1 MSDYVVGVDM
11 GSTSTKL
18 LVATPEGRQVLVVSR
33 RSPWTN
39 LDHGQAEMTASEAV
53 AVVRDL
59 AAEADARLDEG
70 YRIVAL
76 GVSGM
81 AEAGVLLDERGAALA
96 PIMAWFDPRG
106 AAQIMS
112 TPDSFRAEFP
122 GRTGLPVGPLAS
134 IAKLLHLRDEGI
146 ALAGTTFLNVPEF
159 VVHALGGPRVAE
171 YSLVSRTGLIDQDDS
186 TPWQAALDVLGV
198 DESILG
204 TLVSAGEP
212 VGTLT
217 DPDMP
222 AGFRGAA
229 LTVAGHDHLVSAVA
243 VGATHTGQLYDSMG
257 TAEALVRVLD
267 DTLPFDARE
276 RLAHA
281 GINCVR
287 HVIPGKY
294 VLLAGTKSGLLMRR
308 VLQLLGITDAV
319 GRARIDDEA
328 LALPVDGT
336 LADGGLEVSGARNDD
351 GVLNIVAQSDGL
363 SPAELFAASL
373 RHGNDML
380 AECMAAMDREVT
392 PPTSTVLTGGWS
404 TMASVVR
411 SRSALLPEVTVS
423 THDEGTAYGAAL
435 FAAFAARSV
444 EGTASGTFADVADTF
459 LSSSLDPAE
468 RRSAVLAPL
477 TPTPERS

>member
-1 MSDYVVGVDM
+1 MSDYVVGIDM

-18 LVATPEGRQVLVVSR
+18 LVATPEGRQVLVASR

-39 LDHGQAEMTASEAV
+39 LDHGRAEMPAERAI
-53 AVVRDL
+53 AVVREL
-59 AAEADARLDEG
+59 AAEADERLDAG

-81 AEAGVLLDERGAALA
+81 AEAGVLLDAASTALA

-106 AAQIMS
+106 AAEIMA
-112 TPDSFRAEFP
+112 TPAAFREEFL

-134 IAKLLHLRDEGI
+134 IAKLLHLRESGI
-146 ALAGTTFLNVPEF
+146 ALAGTTFLNVPEY

-186 TPWQAALDVLGV
+186 TPWQSALDVLGV
-198 DESILG
+198 DASILG
-204 TLVSAGEP
+204 TLVSAGEA
-212 VGTLT
+212 VGVLT
-217 DPDMP
+217 DPGMP
-222 AGFRGAA
+222 EGFRGAA
-229 LTVAGHDHLVSAVA
+229 LTIAGHDHLVSAVA

-267 DTLPFDARE
+267 DTLSFAARE
-276 RLAHA
+276 RLALA

-308 VLQLLGITDAV
+308 VLQLLGITDAT
-319 GRARIDDEA
+319 GRARIDDA
-328 LALPVDGT
+328 AMTLPVDGT

-351 GVLNIVAQSDGL
+351 GVLKIVAQSDGL

-380 AECMAAMDREVT
+380 VECMAVMDREVA

-411 SRSALLPEVTVS
+411 SRSALLPDVTVS

-435 FAAFAARSV
+435 FAAFAASA
-444 EGTASGTFADVADTF
+444 ESFEDVAQTF
-459 LSSSLDPAE
+459 LSSSL
-468 RRSAVLAPL
+468 L
-477 TPTPERS
+477 TTERS

>member
-1 MSDYVVGVDM
+1 MSDYVVGIDM

-18 LVATPEGRQVLVVSR
+18 LVATPDGHQVLVVSR

-39 LDHGQAEMTASEAV
+39 LDHGQAEMTAAQAI
-53 AVVRDL
+53 AVVHEL
-59 AAEADARLDEG
+59 AAEADTRLDEG

-81 AEAGVLLDERGAALA
+81 AEAGVLLDAAGEALA

-106 AAQIMS
+106 AAQIAA
-112 TPDSFRAEFP
+112 TPADFRAEFP

-134 IAKLLHLRDEGI
+134 VSKLLHLRDTGI

-198 DESILG
+198 DASILG
-204 TLVSAGEP
+204 TLVSAGEA
-212 VGTLT
+212 VGTLS

-222 AGFRGAA
+222 AGFQAAA
-229 LTVAGHDHLVSAVA
+229 LTIAGHDHLVSAVA
-243 VGATHTGQLYDSMG
+243 AGATHTGQLYDSMG

-267 DTLPFDARE
+267 DTLTFAARE

-308 VLQLLGITDAV
+308 VLQLLGITDAT
-319 GRARIDDEA
+319 GRARVDDETM
-328 LALPVDGT
+328 ALPVDGT
-336 LADGGLEVSGARNDD
+336 VSDAGLAVSGARNDD
-351 GVLNIVAQSDGL
+351 GVLKIVAQSDGL

-380 AECMAAMDREVT
+380 AECMAVMDREVA

-404 TMASVVR
+404 SMASVVR

-435 FAAFAARSV
+435 FAAFAVSSTSSF
-444 EGTASGTFADVADTF
+444 EDVAEAF
-459 LSSSLDPAE
+459 LSSSL
-468 RRSAVLAPL
+468 L
-477 TPTPERS
+477 TTERS

>member
-1 MSDYVVGVDM
+1 MSDYVVGIDM

-18 LVATPEGRQVLVVSR
+18 LVATPDGHQVLVVSR

-39 LDHGQAEMTASEAV
+39 LDHGQAEMTAAQAI
-53 AVVRDL
+53 AVVHEL
-59 AAEADARLDEG
+59 AAEADTRLDEG

-81 AEAGVLLDERGAALA
+81 AEAGVLLDAAGEA
-96 PIMAWFDPRG
+96 RAARRPGCAPRG
-106 AAQIMS
+106 APPRAA
-112 TPDSFRAEFP
+112 TPADFRAEFP

-134 IAKLLHLRDEGI
+134 VSKLLHLRDTGI

-198 DESILG
+198 DASILG
-204 TLVSAGEP
+204 TLVSAGEA
-212 VGTLT
+212 VGTLSA
-217 DPDMP
+217 PDMP
-222 AGFRGAA
+222 AGFQGAA
-229 LTVAGHDHLVSAVA
+229 LTIAGHDHLVSAVA
-243 VGATHTGQLYDSMG
+243 AGATHTGQLYDSMG

-267 DTLPFDARE
+267 DTLTFAARE

-308 VLQLLGITDAV
+308 VLQLLGITDAT
-319 GRARIDDEA
+319 GRARVDDETM
-328 LALPVDGT
+328 ALPVDGT
-336 LADGGLEVSGARNDD
+336 VSDAGLAVSGARNDD
-351 GVLNIVAQSDGL
+351 GVLKIVAQSDGL

-380 AECMAAMDREVT
+380 AECMAVMDREVA

-404 TMASVVR
+404 SMASVVR

-435 FAAFAARSV
+435 FAAFAVSSSSSF
-444 EGTASGTFADVADTF
+444 EDVAEAF
-459 LSSSLDPAE
+459 LSSSL
-468 RRSAVLAPL
+468 L
-477 TPTPERS
+477 TTERS

>member
-1 MSDYVVGVDM
+1 MTDYVVGIDM

-39 LDHGQAEMTASEAV
+39 LDHGRAEMTADEAI

-59 AAEADARLDEG
+59 AAEADVRLDAG

-76 GVSGM
+76 AVSGM
-81 AEAGVLLDERGAALA
+81 AEAGVLLDAAGRALA
-96 PIMAWFDPRG
+96 PLMAWFDPRG
-106 AAQIMS
+106 AAQIMA
-112 TPDSFRAEFP
+112 TPAAFRAEFL

-134 IAKLLHLRDEGI
+134 IAKLLHLRDIGI
-146 ALAGTTFLNVPEF
+146 PLSGSTFLNVPEY

-171 YSLVSRTGLIDQDDS
+171 YSLASRTGLLDQDDS
-186 TPWQAALDVLGV
+186 TPWGAALDVLGV
-198 DESILG
+198 DETILG
-204 TLVSAGEP
+204 ARVSAGEA
-212 VGTLT
+212 VGVLS
-217 DPDMP
+217 DPAMP

-229 LTVAGHDHLVSAVA
+229 LTIAGHDHLVSAVA

-267 DTLPFDARE
+267 DTLPFAARE

-308 VLQLLGITDAV
+308 VLQLLGIADAM
-319 GRARIDDEA
+319 GRARIDEA
-328 LALPVDGT
+328 AMALPVDGT

-351 GVLNIVAQSDGL
+351 GVLKIVAQSDGL
-363 SPAELFAASL
+363 SPAELFAAAL

-380 AECMAAMDREVT
+380 AECMAVMDREVA

-411 SRSALLPEVTVS
+411 SRSALLPDVTVS

-435 FAAFAARSV
+435 FAAFAVSSDSFEV
-444 EGTASGTFADVADTF
+444 VAESF
-459 LSSSLDPAE
+459 LSSSLVADGG
-468 RRSAVLAPL
+468 SLV
-477 TPTPERS
+477 TNERS

>member
-1 MSDYVVGVDM
+1 MTDYVVGIDM

-39 LDHGQAEMTASEAV
+39 LDHGRAEMTADEAI

-59 AAEADARLDEG
+59 AAEADVRLDAG

-76 GVSGM
+76 AVSGM
-81 AEAGVLLDERGAALA
+81 AEAGVLLDAEGRALA
-96 PIMAWFDPRG
+96 PLMAWFDPRG
-106 AAQIMS
+106 AAQIMA
-112 TPDSFRAEFP
+112 TPAAFRAEFL

-134 IAKLLHLRDEGI
+134 IAKLLHLRDSGI
-146 ALAGTTFLNVPEF
+146 VLSGTTFLNVPEY

-171 YSLVSRTGLIDQDDS
+171 YSLASRTGLLDQDDS
-186 TPWQAALDVLGV
+186 TPWGAALDVLGV
-198 DESILG
+198 DETILG
-204 TLVSAGEP
+204 ARVSAGEA
-212 VGTLT
+212 VGVLS
-217 DPDMP
+217 DEAMP

-267 DTLPFDARE
+267 DTLPFAARE
-276 RLAHA
+276 RLALA

-308 VLQLLGITDAV
+308 VLQLLGITDAT
-319 GRARIDDEA
+319 GRAHIDEA
-328 LALPVDGT
+328 AMALPVDGT

-351 GVLNIVAQSDGL
+351 GVLKIVAQSDGL

-380 AECMAAMDREVT
+380 AECMAVMDREVA

-411 SRSALLPEVTVS
+411 SRSALLPDLTVS

-435 FAAFAARSV
+435 FAAFAVSTDSF
-444 EGTASGTFADVADTF
+444 EIVAESF
-459 LSSSLDPAE
+459 LSSSLVADE
-468 RRSAVLAPL
+468 GSLV
-477 TPTPERS
+477 TNERS

>member
-1 MSDYVVGVDM
+1 MSDYVVGIDM

-18 LVATPEGRQVLVVSR
+18 LVATLDGRQVLVVSR

-39 LDHGQAEMTASEAV
+39 LDHGRAEMPAERAI
-53 AVVRDL
+53 AVVREL
-59 AAEADARLDEG
+59 AAEADERLDAG
-70 YRIVAL
+70 YRILAL

-81 AEAGVLLDERGAALA
+81 AEAGVLLDAQGTALA

-106 AAQIMS
+106 AEQILS
-112 TPDSFRAEFP
+112 TPDAFRAEFL

-134 IAKLLHLRDEGI
+134 LSKLLHLRDEGI
-146 ALAGTTFLNVPEF
+146 ALEGKTFLNVPEF
-159 VVHALGGPRVAE
+159 IVHALGGPRVAE

-204 TLVSAGEP
+204 TLVSAGES
-212 VGTLT
+212 VGALS
-217 DPDMP
+217 DAEMP

-243 VGATHTGQLYDSMG
+243 AGATHTGQLYDSMG

-308 VLQLLGITDAV
+308 VLQLLGITDAT
-319 GRARIDDEA
+319 GRAAIDAAA
-328 LALPVDGT
+328 LALPVVGT
-336 LADGGLEVSGARNDD
+336 LADGGLEVAGAPNDD
-351 GVLNIVAQSDGL
+351 GVLKIVAQSDGL
-363 SPAELFAASL
+363 SPAELFAATL
-373 RHGNDML
+373 RHGNDVL
-380 AECMAAMDREVT
+380 AELMDVMDREVA

-404 TMASVVR
+404 SMASVVR

-435 FAAFAARSV
+435 FAAFAVSAGS
-444 EGTASGTFADVADTF
+444 FDDVAETF
-459 LSSSLDPAE
+459 LSSS
-468 RRSAVLAPL
+468 VLI
-477 TPTPERS
+477 TERS

>member
-1 MSDYVVGVDM
+1 MSDYVVGIDM

-18 LVATPEGRQVLVVSR
+18 LVATPDGRQVLVVSR

-39 LDHGQAEMTASEAV
+39 LDHGRAEMPAECAI
-53 AVVRDL
+53 AVVREL
-59 AAEADARLDEG
+59 AAEADECLDAG
-70 YRIVAL
+70 YRILAL

-81 AEAGVLLDERGAALA
+81 AEAGVLLDAQGTALA

-106 AAQIMS
+106 AEQILS
-112 TPDSFRAEFP
+112 TPDAFRAEFL

-134 IAKLLHLRDEGI
+134 LSKLLHLRDEGI
-146 ALAGTTFLNVPEF
+146 VLEGKTFLNVPEF
-159 VVHALGGPRVAE
+159 IVHALGGPRVAE

-198 DESILG
+198 EESILG
-204 TLVSAGEP
+204 TLVSAGES
-212 VGTLT
+212 VGALS
-217 DPDMP
+217 DAEMP

-243 VGATHTGQLYDSMG
+243 AGATHAGQLYDSMG

-308 VLQLLGITDAV
+308 VLQLLGITDAT
-319 GRARIDDEA
+319 GRAAIDAAA
-328 LALPVDGT
+328 LALPVVGT
-336 LADGGLEVSGARNDD
+336 LADGGLEVAGAPNDD
-351 GVLNIVAQSDGL
+351 GVLKIVAQSDGL
-363 SPAELFAASL
+363 SPAELFAATL
-373 RHGNDML
+373 RHGNDVL
-380 AECMAAMDREVT
+380 AELMDVMDREVA

-404 TMASVVR
+404 SMASVVR

-435 FAAFAARSV
+435 FAAFAVSAGS
-444 EGTASGTFADVADTF
+444 FDDVAETF
-459 LSSSLDPAE
+459 LSSS
-468 RRSAVLAPL
+468 VLI
-477 TPTPERS
+477 TERS

>member
-1 MSDYVVGVDM
+1 MSDYVVGIDM

-18 LVATPEGRQVLVVSR
+18 LVATPDGHQVLVVSR

-39 LDHGQAEMTASEAV
+39 LDHGQAEMTAAQAI
-53 AVVRDL
+53 AVVHEL
-59 AAEADARLDEG
+59 AAEADTRLDEG

-81 AEAGVLLDERGAALA
+81 AEAGVLLDAAGEALA

-106 AAQIMS
+106 AAQIAA
-112 TPDSFRAEFP
+112 TPADFRAEFP

-134 IAKLLHLRDEGI
+134 VSKLLHLRDTGI

-198 DESILG
+198 DASILG
-204 TLVSAGEP
+204 TLVSAGEA
-212 VGTLT
+212 VGTLS

-222 AGFRGAA
+222 AGFQGAA
-229 LTVAGHDHLVSAVA
+229 LTIAGHDHLVSAVA
-243 VGATHTGQLYDSMG
+243 AGATHTGQLYDSMG

-267 DTLPFDARE
+267 DTLPFAARE

-319 GRARIDDEA
+319 GRARVDDETM
-328 LALPVDGT
+328 ALPVDGT
-336 LADGGLEVSGARNDD
+336 VSDAGLAVSGARNDD
-351 GVLNIVAQSDGL
+351 GVLTIVAQSDGL

-380 AECMAAMDREVT
+380 AECMAVMDREVA

-404 TMASVVR
+404 SMASVVR

-435 FAAFAARSV
+435 FAAFAVSSSSSF
-444 EGTASGTFADVADTF
+444 EDVAEAF
-459 LSSSLDPAE
+459 LSSSL
-468 RRSAVLAPL
+468 L
-477 TPTPERS
+477 TTERS

>member
-1 MSDYVVGVDM
+1 MSDYVVGIDM

-33 RSPWTN
+33 PSPWTN
-39 LDHGQAEMTASEAV
+39 LDHGQAEMPADRAI

-59 AAEADARLDEG
+59 AAEADVRLDAG
-70 YRIVAL
+70 YRVVAL
-76 GVSGM
+76 AVSGM
-81 AEAGVLLDERGAALA
+81 AEAGVLLDAESRALA
-96 PIMAWFDPRG
+96 PLMAWFDPRG
-106 AAQIMS
+106 AAQIMA
-112 TPDSFRAEFP
+112 TPAAFRAEFL

-134 IAKLLHLRDEGI
+134 IAKLLHLRDSGI
-146 ALAGTTFLNVPEF
+146 PLSGTTFLNVPEY

-171 YSLVSRTGLIDQDDS
+171 YSLASRTGLLDQDDS

-198 DESILG
+198 DETILG
-204 TLVSAGEP
+204 ARVSAGEA
-212 VGTLT
+212 VGALS
-217 DPDMP
+217 DPAMP
-222 AGFRGAA
+222 AGFQGAA
-229 LTVAGHDHLVSAVA
+229 LTIAGHDHLVSAVA

-267 DTLPFDARE
+267 DTLPFEARE

-308 VLQLLGITDAV
+308 VLQLLGITDAT
-319 GRARIDDEA
+319 GRARLDEA
-328 LALPVDGT
+328 AMALPVDGT

-351 GVLNIVAQSDGL
+351 GVLKIVAQSDGL
-363 SPAELFAASL
+363 SPAELFAAAL

-380 AECMAAMDREVT
+380 AECIAVMDREVA

-411 SRSALLPEVTVS
+411 SRSALLPDVTVS

-435 FAAFAARSV
+435 FAAFAVSAGSF
-444 EGTASGTFADVADTF
+444 EDVAAAF
-459 LSSSLDPAE
+459 LSSSLIADEEAL
-468 RRSAVLAPL
+468 V
-477 TPTPERS
+477 TNERS

>member
-1 MSDYVVGVDM
+1 MSDYVVGIDM

-18 LVATPEGRQVLVVSR
+18 LVATLDGRQVLVVSR

-39 LDHGQAEMTASEAV
+39 LDHGRAEMPAERAI
-53 AVVRDL
+53 AVVREL
-59 AAEADARLDEG
+59 AAEADERLDAG
-70 YRIVAL
+70 YRILAL

-81 AEAGVLLDERGAALA
+81 AEAGVLLDAEGTALA

-106 AAQIMS
+106 AEQILS
-112 TPDSFRAEFP
+112 TPDAFRAEFL

-134 IAKLLHLRDEGI
+134 LSKLLHLRDEGI
-146 ALAGTTFLNVPEF
+146 ALAGKTFLNVPEF
-159 VVHALGGPRVAE
+159 IVHALGGPRVAE

-204 TLVSAGEP
+204 TLVSAGES
-212 VGTLT
+212 VGALS
-217 DPDMP
+217 DAEMP

-243 VGATHTGQLYDSMG
+243 AGATHTGQLYDSMG

-308 VLQLLGITDAV
+308 VLQLLGITDAT
-319 GRARIDDEA
+319 GRAAIDAAA
-328 LALPVDGT
+328 LALPVVGT
-336 LADGGLEVSGARNDD
+336 LADGGLEVAGAPNDD
-351 GVLNIVAQSDGL
+351 GVLKIVAQSDGL
-363 SPAELFAASL
+363 SPAELFAATL
-373 RHGNDML
+373 RHGNDVL
-380 AECMAAMDREVT
+380 AELMDVMDREVA

-404 TMASVVR
+404 SMASVVR

-435 FAAFAARSV
+435 FAAFAVSAGS
-444 EGTASGTFADVADTF
+444 FDDVAEMF
-459 LSSSLDPAE
+459 LSSS
-468 RRSAVLAPL
+468 VLI
-477 TPTPERS
+477 TERS

>member
-1 MSDYVVGVDM
+1 MSDYVVGIDM

-33 RSPWTN
+33 PSPWTN
-39 LDHGQAEMTASEAV
+39 LDHGRAEMPAERAV

-59 AAEADARLDEG
+59 AAEADLRLDAG
-70 YRIVAL
+70 YRVLAL

-81 AEAGVLLDERGAALA
+81 AEAGVLLDGDSTPLA

-106 AAQIMS
+106 AEQIMA
-112 TPDSFRAEFP
+112 TPAAFRAEFP

-134 IAKLLHLRDEGI
+134 IAKLLHLRDSGI
-146 ALAGTTFLNVPEF
+146 ALAGTTFLNVPEY

-171 YSLVSRTGLIDQDDS
+171 YSLASRTGLLDQDDS
-186 TPWQAALDVLGV
+186 TPWAAALDVLGV

-204 TLVSAGEP
+204 SRVSAGEA
-212 VGTLT
+212 VGVLT
-217 DPDMP
+217 DAAMP

-229 LTVAGHDHLVSAVA
+229 LTIAGHDHLVSAVA

-267 DTLPFDARE
+267 DTLPFAARE

-308 VLQLLGITDAV
+308 VLQLLGITDAT
-319 GRARIDDEA
+319 GRALIDDAA

-336 LADGGLEVSGARNDD
+336 LADGGLTVSGARNDD
-351 GVLNIVAQSDGL
+351 GVLKIVAQSDGL

-380 AECMAAMDREVT
+380 AECMAVMDREVA

-411 SRSALLPEVTVS
+411 SRSALLPDVTVS

-435 FAAFAARSV
+435 FAAFAVSSDSFEV
-444 EGTASGTFADVADTF
+444 VAETF
-459 LSSSLDPAE
+459 LSSSLVADE
-468 RRSAVLAPL
+468 GSLL
-477 TPTPERS
+477 SHERS